1 MRKAAIFA
9 AVLSLAVPG
18 VAHPA
23 PWEFDPVH
31 TFVHFKVR
39 HLMVSHVRGTF
50 EKLSG
55 KITYDE
61 SDITRST
68 AEITIDAA
76 SINTRDA
83 KRDSDLRN
91 PDFLNVA
98 KYPAITFRSKKVEK
112 SGDGRLAMTGDLTI
126 KGVTK
131 EVVLAVEGPTKPAKD
146 PYGNERVGGS
156 ATTRINRRDFG
167 LTWNMP
173 LETGGV
179 LVGDDVDITIDIE
192 IFRKPG

>member
-9 AVLSLAVPG
+9 AILSLAVPG
-18 VAHPA
+18 IARSA

-39 HLMVSHVRGTF
+39 HLMVSHARGTF

>member
-9 AVLSLAVPG
+9 AILSLAVPG
-18 VAHPA
+18 VALSA

-50 EKLSG
+50 ERLSG

-91 PDFLNVA
+91 PDFLDVA
-98 KYPAITFRSKKVEK
+98 KYPVITFRSKKVEK
-112 SGDGRLAMTGDLTI
+112 SGDGRLNMTGDLTI

-146 PYGNERVGGS
+146 PYGNQRVGGS

-192 IFRKPG
+192 VFRKPG